1 MNLWVNLLQVGGELR
16 DSGGGV
22 YPQKHPLLPLPGL
35 LRDQRHTARQ
45 RSQLW
50 EGRDRGGG
58 SRTDMSFKSLFK
70 LLQGFP
76 DLLHLFLFGSI
87 SRRDDLFL
95 EN

>member
-1 MNLWVNLLQVGGELR
+1 M
-16 DSGGGV
+16 

-45 RSQLW
+45 RGQLR
-50 EGRDRGGG
+50 EGKGRGWG
-58 SRTDMSFKSLFK
+58 RRIDMSFKSLFK

-76 DLLHLFLFGSI
+76 DPLHLFLLGSI

-95 EN
+95 EKLRS